1 MHTFDSC
8 RSFGSPSSFSILC
21 VSMHVKEQFSS
32 RIKNNAQNRAKKK
45 VKAQIWKAKKT
56 QLNDAQC
63 TSFFLVRFISA
74 TQFSSPFPAIIT
86 DWSQM
91 PGSLVC
97 PFFIF
102 RCFRPE
108 WSSICI
114 VDIFFLLFGLVWFAS
129 QKSVCVC
136 VCFFGR
142 PHFEMEFAEI
152 EQVHSQCSNC
162 RQKRKRMS
170 FGVNPLLIQ
179 IKMDTRM
186 K

>member
-74 TQFSSPFPAIIT
+74 TQFTSPFPAIIT

-129 QKSVCVC
+129 QKSQCVFVCV
-136 VCFFGR
+136 FFWQAALRNGIR
-142 PHFEMEFAEI
+142 RNWTSTFTMQQLQTEEEKN
-152 EQVHSQCSNC
+152 VVRCKSTSYTN
-162 RQKRKRMS
+162 
-170 FGVNPLLIQ
+170 
-179 IKMDTRM
+179 
-186 K
+186 